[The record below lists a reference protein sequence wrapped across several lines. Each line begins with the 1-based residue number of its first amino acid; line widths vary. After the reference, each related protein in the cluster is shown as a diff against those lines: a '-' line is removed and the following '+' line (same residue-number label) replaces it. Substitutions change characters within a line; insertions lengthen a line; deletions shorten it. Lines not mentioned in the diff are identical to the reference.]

1 MINTRYHTLK
11 QKHKELVFT
20 FTEIVEQGF
29 TKFLTDQS
37 LYDTLVMELAAITMA
52 RPRSEDKRNAI
63 LEAATRVIATHG
75 LSAPTAMIAK
85 EAGVSN
91 GSLFAYFETKAD
103 LLNRLYVV
111 LKAEMAAVA
120 HEGLPT
126 ESDIRTQ
133 MFHMW
138 SHLLRWATSCPEKR
152 RTLAHLSVS
161 DVITSESR
169 QNAIDEIAG
178 IIQLLERGRE
188 NGPMRDAPLA
198 FVAAL
203 MNALVDATID
213 YMIQDPANADKHCM
227 AAFDA
232 FWRMI
237 A

>member
-1 MINTRYHTLK
+1 
-11 QKHKELVFT
+11 
-20 FTEIVEQGF
+20 
-29 TKFLTDQS
+29 
-37 LYDTLVMELAAITMA
+37 MA
-52 RPRSEDKRNAI
+52 RPRSEEKLKAI
-63 LEAATRVIATHG
+63 FAAATHVIATHG
-75 LSAPTAMIAK
+75 MSAPTAMIAK

-91 GSLFAYFETKAD
+91 GTLFAYFETKAD
-103 LLNRLYVV
+103 LLNRLYVE
-111 LKAEMAAVA
+111 LKAEMSAVA
-120 HEGLPT
+120 LDGLPT

-161 DVITSESR
+161 DDITSESR
-169 QNAIDEIAG
+169 QNAVDEIADV
-178 IIQLLERGRE
+178 IQLVERARE
-188 NGPMRDAPLA
+188 NGPMRDAPLG

-203 MNALVDATID
+203 MTSLLDATID
-213 YMIQDPANADKHCM
+213 YMIQDPANSDKHCT